1 MAAARGKGARLQERL
16 QQLAAS
22 LRQAIE
28 HAADGWDGSAA
39 AVAER
44 RRKVLDPVSGYEFF
58 DRTYFPHY
66 GKAAPSRLHTYLYE
80 RLPQVLAADT
90 GQRDVIAAPRGEAKS
105 TKIALSFVLWALACQ
120 RLHYVIIIMD
130 AFEQAAEQLEALKAE
145 LEANPRLA
153 CDFPELCGQGKVWR
167 AGVITTATGAKV
179 EVFGA
184 GKKIRGRRHG
194 AHRPDLVIL
203 DDIEN
208 DENVTTPAQRDKLAR
223 FVTASALNLGGPDG
237 RMHAIM
243 VGTVLHYDSVLARH
257 LQHPLWH
264 RKTFRAIIAWPHRMD
279 LWDAFERLLLGGATP
294 DEGLAAAMAFYES
307 QKAEMDAGA
316 EVSWPALRPLA
327 SLMVRRAQDGHAAF
341 DSEQQ
346 NDPAAGEAAPF
357 ASCLQ
362 FWPEPEPHGAG
373 WQFYGACDPSLGRAG
388 STRGD
393 PSAIL
398 VGGFHRESGTLCVV
412 EARIARIA
420 PDRIIDT
427 IIELQRAW
435 GCAVWGVE
443 ATQFQEFLRTELL
456 RRSAAAGVP
465 VPARALVPITD
476 KALRIESLQPHMA
489 AGFIRVHSSQTTLIE
504 QLRHWPHA
512 AHDDGPDALHMLWM
526 LAASSGMAAGAQ
538 GSGGQKTAAE
548 RYARRHMNMFRPLR
562 DGRGWR
568 I

>member
-1 MAAARGKGARLQERL
+1 MKARGRAARLREHLAG
-16 QQLAAS
+16 LAAS

-28 HAADGWDGSAA
+28 QNQEGWDGSMQ
-39 AVAER
+39 AVAR
-44 RRKVLDPVSGYEFF
+44 RRAKVLDAVHGYEFF

-66 GKAAPSRLHTYLYE
+66 GKAAPSTLHTYLYE
-80 RLPQVLAADT
+80 RLPAVLAAKT

-105 TKIALSFVLWALACQ
+105 TKISLSFVLWALALQ

-167 AGVITTATGAKV
+167 AGVITTASGAKV

-223 FVTASALNLGGPDG
+223 FVTASALNLGGPADT
-237 RMHAIM
+237 MHAIM
-243 VGTVLHYDSVLARH
+243 VGTVLHYDSVLART
-257 LQHPLWH
+257 LANPLWT
-264 RKTFRAIIAWPHRMD
+264 RRTFRAIAAWPHRMD
-279 LWDAFERLLLGGATP
+279 LWDEFERLLLAGSEPEA
-294 DEGLAAAMAFYES
+294 GLKAAMKFYRA
-307 QKAEMDAGA
+307 QKKAMDAGA

-327 SLMVRRAQDGHAAF
+327 QLMVRRARDGHAAF

-357 ASCLQ
+357 AQCIQYWS
-362 FWPEPEPHGAG
+362 EPDAE
-373 WQFYGACDPSLGRAG
+373 WTFYGACDPSLGRAG

-398 VGGFHRESGTLCVV
+398 VGGYNRQRGELCVV

-420 PDRIIDT
+420 PDRIIST
-427 IIELQRAW
+427 IIELQRQW
-435 GCAVWGVE
+435 GCLVWGVE
-443 ATQFQEFLRTELL
+443 AVQFQEFFRTELL
-456 RRSAAAGVP
+456 RRSAQAGVP

-489 AGFIRVHSSQTTLIE
+489 AGLIRVHSSQATLVE

-526 LAASSGMAAGAQ
+526 LAASSGMAAGSQ
-538 GSGGQKTAAE
+538 SSGGQQSARQ
-548 RYARRHMNMFRPLR
+548 RYARQAQRMFRPLR
-562 DGRGWR
+562 GGGGWR